1 MLALVS
7 FSVGN
12 YFFMTDIDP
21 YSDFSV
27 SLISHKGFLF
37 YLFSSVDKAALK
49 KRQHGSN
56 QATHRCVV
64 LPIYIVHTR

>member
-27 SLISHKGFLF
+27 SLISHNRFFIFLP
-37 YLFSSVDKAALK
+37 LTK
-49 KRQHGSN
+49 QH
-56 QATHRCVV
+56 
-64 LPIYIVHTR
+64 

>member
-27 SLISHKGFLF
+27 SLISHNRFLF
-37 YLFSSVDKAALK
+37 FF
-49 KRQHGSN
+49 R
-56 QATHRCVV
+56 
-64 LPIYIVHTR
+64 